1 MQALYLPWA
10 MLALDV
16 VFGNSP
22 VPGLL
27 GILVG
32 HTYYFLTAVYP
43 RQSGGTELLR
53 TPKFVYPLFNTRT
66 ICSSCNAAFA
76 VCRCLCFPSANG

>member
-1 MQALYLPWA
+1 

-16 VFGNSP
+16 IFGNSP

-53 TPKFVYPLFNTRT
+53 TPKFVYPPVRT
-66 ICSSCNAAFA
+66 GSHLTVTLLSTHFIHEA
-76 VCRCLCFPSANG
+76 